1 MLYEM
6 REQMK
11 EQQLQSNREREQ
23 MTLDRENI
31 LCEQEELKLRYK

>member
-31 LCEQEELKLRYK
+31 LYEQEELKLRYK